1 MQGRWCRSV
10 QCIML
15 CILLYSAIFAQC
27 CDSAIVPALVVFR
40 RCNSS
45 PQCTSGRVGLGL
57 GGEIC
62 CSLPLHHSGHPFL
75 SAWANLHK
83 DRDEEN
89 NYGKDDEDED
99 NDDLL
104 VNNDMPLPPYRLIL
118 HWLEWQDDDY
128 DDDNGDE
135 GKLLTKR
142 LGLGASRSRNG
153 RASRVPTLY
162 STTRRTKSQN
172 CKTAVLLSA
181 RNVKHVYS
189 VFLSS
194 KNILF
199 YNKQLVIAYFGDAII
214 GMHHKL
220 TKLSSNT

>member
-15 CILLYSAIFAQC
+15 CILLYSAISAQS
-27 CDSAIVPALVVFR
+27 CDSAIVPALVFR
-40 RCNSS
+40 QCNSS

-83 DRDEEN
+83 DQDEEN

-172 CKTAVLLSA
+172 CKTSPLCSCLRETWSMCTRYFCVQRISYFTT
-181 RNVKHVYS
+181 NS
-189 VFLSS
+189 LSS
-194 KNILF
+194 HIL
-199 YNKQLVIAYFGDAII
+199 
-214 GMHHKL
+214 GMQ
-220 TKLSSNT
+220 

>member
-15 CILLYSAIFAQC
+15 CILLYSAIFAQS
-27 CDSAIVPALVVFR
+27 CDSAIVPALVFR
-40 RCNSS
+40 QCNSS

-83 DRDEEN
+83 DQDEEN

-99 NDDLL
+99 NDGTLASSLL
-104 VNNDMPLPPYRLIL
+104 VNNDMPLPPYHLIL
-118 HWLEWQDDDY
+118 QWLEWLDDHCDDDDY
-128 DDDNGDE
+128 DDDDDDE

-153 RASRVPTLY
+153 TASRVPTLY

-172 CKTAVLLSA
+172 CKTSPLCSCLRETWGMCTRYFCLQRISYFIT
-181 RNVKHVYS
+181 NS
-189 VFLSS
+189 MSS
-194 KNILF
+194 HIM
-199 YNKQLVIAYFGDAII
+199 
-214 GMHHKL
+214 GMQ
-220 TKLSSNT
+220 

>member
-15 CILLYSAIFAQC
+15 CILLYSAIFVQC

-83 DRDEEN
+83 DQDEEN

-99 NDDLL
+99 NDDTLAFSLL
-104 VNNDMPLPPYRLIL
+104 FNNDMPLPPYHLIL
-118 HWLEWQDDDY
+118 QWLEWLDDHCDDDDY
-128 DDDNGDE
+128 DDDDDDE

-172 CKTAVLLSA
+172 CKTSPLCSCLCETLSMCT
-181 RNVKHVYS
+181 RYFCLQRICYS
-189 VFLSS
+189 TTNSLSS
-194 KNILF
+194 HIL
-199 YNKQLVIAYFGDAII
+199 
-214 GMHHKL
+214 GMQ
-220 TKLSSNT
+220 

>member
-1 MQGRWCRSV
+1 MQGWRCRSV

-15 CILLYSAIFAQC
+15 CILLYSAISAQS
-27 CDSAIVPALVVFR
+27 CDSAIVPALVFR
-40 RCNSS
+40 QCNSS

-83 DRDEEN
+83 DQDEEN

-172 CKTAVLLSA
+172 CKTSPLCSCLRETWSMCTRYFCVQRISYFTT
-181 RNVKHVYS
+181 NS
-189 VFLSS
+189 LSS
-194 KNILF
+194 HIL
-199 YNKQLVIAYFGDAII
+199 
-214 GMHHKL
+214 GMQ
-220 TKLSSNT
+220 